1 MKIFIIIA
9 SIFIVT
15 ILTILITIIVRQAK
29 GIRILN
35 KDYLSK
41 DKAIQSYLQIIT
53 NKEEEN
59 KILVAENQK
68 LIVESKNL
76 FLNLESLQDEID
88 SYDETEY
95 SLEETASKQD
105 IKDFSK
111 EVLAA
116 QLKESITSDLLETL
130 TESFKEHIIFEE
142 DSNQG
147 NLEITGKIKIITK
160 FN

>member
-1 MKIFIIIA
+1 MKILIIIA

-29 GIRILN
+29 EIRILN
-35 KDYLSK
+35 KDYLQK
-41 DKAIQSYLQIIT
+41 NNAIQSYLQIIT

-68 LIVESKNL
+68 LIVDSNNQKETIQELK
-76 FLNLESLQDEID
+76 DELD
-88 SYDETEY
+88 NYDETEY

-105 IKDFSK
+105 IKDFGK
-111 EVLAA
+111 EVLAT
-116 QLKESITSDLLETL
+116 QLKESITSDLLENL
-130 TESFKEHIIFEE
+130 AESFKEHIIFEE

-147 NLEITGKIKIITK
+147 NLEIIGKITITTK
-160 FN
+160 LN